1 MKKGFVEEYLRS
13 KVVAPTTINAVFKK
27 IAPFERKFKKDVSE
41 FNERE
46 VLDMYQKVIV
56 DIGKGETFCRKNDE
70 EFCIKIGEDKI
81 YMKDSLM
88 EIYIRIL

>member
-1 MKKGFVEEYLRS
+1 MRNIRGIVR
-13 KVVAPTTINAVFKK
+13 KK
-27 IAPFERKFKKDVSE
+27 IAIFTAHKLFGENIIEANTLRLYE
-41 FNERE
+41 YEG
-46 VLDMYQKVIV
+46 KVIV

-70 EFCIKIGEDKI
+70 EFCIKISKDEI

>member
-1 MKKGFVEEYLRS
+1 MLNENI
-13 KVVAPTTINAVFKK
+13 KVV
-27 IAPFERKFKKDVSE
+27 
-41 FNERE
+41 
-46 VLDMYQKVIV
+46 V

-70 EFCIKIGEDKI
+70 EFCIKISEDEI